1 MGTLPG
7 VSQILM
13 CIMLVALLAGGPAA
27 VLPPN
32 APATVLPSGAAA
44 VVPEVPDHPGDEPPP
59 PAGSFGWPLPGF
71 PAVARAFEAP
81 AHRFGP
87 GHRGVDLAAETG
99 TPVLAAGAGTV
110 VFAGPVA
117 GRGVVSIDHV
127 GGLRTTYEPVSPI
140 VRAGDL
146 VARGEQIGTVQARHP
161 GCAACPHSGVLH
173 EGVLHW
179 GVRRG
184 MDYLDPLRLL
194 ALGRLRL
201 LPWDAS
207 PGSR

>member
-1 MGTLPG
+1 
-7 VSQILM
+7 M

-27 VLPPN
+27 GLPSSASAVLPD
-32 APATVLPSGAAA
+32 
-44 VVPEVPDHPGDEPPP
+44 VPDDPGDEPPP

-71 PAVARAFEAP
+71 PAVVRAFEAP

-140 VRAGDL
+140 VRAGDV
-146 VARGEQIGTVQARHP
+146 VARGQQIGTVQAGHP
-161 GCAACPHSGVLH
+161 GCAACLHS
-173 EGVLHW
+173 GVLHW

-194 ALGRLRL
+194 TLGRLRL
-201 LPWDAS
+201 LPWEDD
-207 PGSR
+207 PGSG

>member
-1 MGTLPG
+1 M
-7 VSQILM
+7 
-13 CIMLVALLAGGPAA
+13 
-27 VLPPN
+27 
-32 APATVLPSGAAA
+32 
-44 VVPEVPDHPGDEPPP
+44 
-59 PAGSFGWPLPGF
+59 
-71 PAVARAFEAP
+71 
-81 AHRFGP
+81 
-87 GHRGVDLAAETG
+87 DLAAEAG

-146 VARGEQIGTVQARHP
+146 VARGQQIGTVQAGHP
-161 GCAACPHSGVLH
+161 GCTACLHS
-173 EGVLHW
+173 GVLHW

-201 LPWDAS
+201 LPWEDS
-207 PGSR
+207 PGSG